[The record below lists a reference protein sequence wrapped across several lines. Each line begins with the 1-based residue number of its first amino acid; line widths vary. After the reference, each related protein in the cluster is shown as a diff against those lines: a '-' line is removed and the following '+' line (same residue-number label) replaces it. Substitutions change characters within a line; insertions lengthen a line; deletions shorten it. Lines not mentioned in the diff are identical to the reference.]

1 MISVFNGHIS
11 QKKYVYQKNTSQ
23 VSIKLIE
30 STMSKYIEWQTNS
43 IINYVQIICAH
54 QKKKK
59 KKRMNTK

>member
-43 IINYVQIICAH
+43 IINYVQIIYAH

>member
-59 KKRMNTK
+59 KRMNTK

>member
-59 KKRMNTK
+59 KHMNTK